1 MPETIISPGVA
12 INENNQSFIT
22 QQPIQAGAAIVGPTV
37 KGKVGI
43 PTIVTTYGEYSNIYG
58 TTFTSGSQNYT
69 YLTSISAYNYFEN
82 GGTSLLVTRVASGSF
97 TPATSSIPSST
108 ALTSASATFD
118 VTPFHPSG
126 SFIINGITLHITGS
140 PLPANTSTTIYV
152 PSGSTAVGTAA
163 SASAAFNVSSSHADY
178 SSSLQF
184 ISSSRVS
191 SDITFTY
198 IGSNGLVGNSISYT
212 SGSTTA
218 NLTGGTNTEA
228 FKLATLS
235 EGIIMNSDSTEYSDG
250 TLESGSIDNFRFQIS
265 QYDTKTGTFT
275 LLIRQGNDSAYQP
288 SVLESWS
295 NLSLDPTSANYV
307 EKVIGNQYE
316 QVASDAG
323 EYYIDTVGNYPT
335 KSKYI
340 RVQSVTLPTPEYFDN
355 SGVAKTQYTGSI
367 PYLSSGSFGD
377 AEGSIISSTEGK
389 YYSEITN
396 TNTQGLIASDYT
408 ESISLLANKD
418 AFQFN
423 FITTPGL
430 IADGTNY
437 PSHYSVITSLVSTVQ
452 SRGDSMYV
460 LDLVGKGAN
469 ILTVTG
475 NSVAIDNSYVSTY
488 WPWLQTLD
496 PNTGQ
501 QVWVPSSTLIPGVYA
516 FNDSIAEPWFAPA
529 GTNRGRLN
537 NVIATERYLTQG
549 NRDALYATNVN
560 GISTFPNSGVVVFGQ
575 KTLQKKANAL
585 DRVNVRRLLIELKSF
600 IGQIANTLVFEQ
612 NTATT
617 RADFTS
623 QVNSYL
629 STVVQREGLSEFRV
643 VMDDTNNTP
652 TTIDNNQLIGQIYLK
667 PTKSVEFIILDF
679 NVLPSGATIG

>member
-22 QQPIQAGAAIVGPTV
+22 QQPIQAGAAIIGPTV

-43 PTIVTTYGEYSNIYG
+43 PTIVTTYSEYSNVYG
-58 TTFTSGSQNYT
+58 TTFSSGSQTYS

-97 TPATSSIPSST
+97 TPATASIQTST

-118 VTPFHPSG
+118 VAPFHPSG
-126 SFIINGITLHITGS
+126 SFIINGITLQITGS

-152 PSGSTAVGTAA
+152 PSGSTAVGTAT
-163 SASAAFNVSSSHADY
+163 SASAVFNVSSSHADY

-184 ISSSRVS
+184 ISSSRS
-191 SDITFTY
+191 SSNLTFTY

-212 SGSTTA
+212 TGSTPSF
-218 NLTGGTNTEA
+218 LTGGTNTEA

-235 EGIIMNSDSTEYSDG
+235 EGEIMNSDSTEFSDG
-250 TLESGSIDNFRFQIS
+250 TLASGSLDNFRYQIS
-265 QYDTKTGTFT
+265 QYDTRTGTFT
-275 LLIRQGNDSAYQP
+275 LLVRQGNDSAYQP

-295 NLSLDPTSANYV
+295 NLSLDPTSPNYI
-307 EKVIGNQYE
+307 EKIIGNQYE
-316 QVASDAG
+316 QVTSDAG
-323 EYYIDTVGNYPT
+323 EYYINMVGNYPN

-340 RVQSVTLPTPEYFDN
+340 RLQSVTTPTPIYFDN

-377 AEGSIISSTEGK
+377 AEGSIISSTQGK
-389 YYSEITN
+389 YYDSITDS
-396 TNTQGLIASDYT
+396 NTQGLIASDYT

-418 AFQFN
+418 AYQYN

-430 IADGTNY
+430 IADGSNY
-437 PSHYSVITSLVSTVQ
+437 ASHFSVVSSLVSMVQ
-452 SRGDSMYV
+452 SRGDSMAV
-460 LDLVGKGAN
+460 IDIVGKGAN

-475 NSVAIDNSYVSTY
+475 NSIAIDNSYVATY
-488 WPWLQTLD
+488 WPWLQTID
-496 PNTGQ
+496 PNSGQ
-501 QVWVPSSTLIPGVYA
+501 QVWTPSSTLIPGVYA
-516 FNDSIAEPWFAPA
+516 FNDSVAAPWFAPA
-529 GTNRGRLN
+529 GTNRGVVN
-537 NVIATERYLTQG
+537 NVISTERYLTQG

-575 KTLQKKANAL
+575 KTLQKKPNAL
-585 DRVNVRRLLIELKSF
+585 DRVNVRRLLIELKSY
-600 IGQIANTLVFEQ
+600 IGQLANTVVFEQ
-612 NTATT
+612 NNTNT
-617 RADFTS
+617 RVDLLN
-623 QVNSYL
+623 QINSYL
-629 STVVQREGLSEFRV
+629 SIIRQREGLDEYKV
-643 VMDDTNNTP
+643 VIDETNNTP

-679 NVLPSGATIG
+679 NILPSGATIS

>member
-22 QQPIQAGAAIVGPTV
+22 QQPIQADAAIVGPTV

-501 QVWVPSSTLIPGVYA
+501 QV
-516 FNDSIAEPWFAPA
+516 
-529 GTNRGRLN
+529 
-537 NVIATERYLTQG
+537 
-549 NRDALYATNVN
+549 
-560 GISTFPNSGVVVFGQ
+560 
-575 KTLQKKANAL
+575 
-585 DRVNVRRLLIELKSF
+585 
-600 IGQIANTLVFEQ
+600 
-612 NTATT
+612 
-617 RADFTS
+617 
-623 QVNSYL
+623 
-629 STVVQREGLSEFRV
+629 
-643 VMDDTNNTP
+643 
-652 TTIDNNQLIGQIYLK
+652 
-667 PTKSVEFIILDF
+667 
-679 NVLPSGATIG
+679 